1 MTEYKSKIKF
11 EQHLDTNAPDLQD
24 LTLKQQFEDDT
35 SFYPDTQPENNLD
48 LTGKNLNIEPVL
60 RPKKQKWLGAGL
72 VSGFIGLIGWQAV
85 DSLYTAYQAGDW
97 LTLGWSGFIGCI
109 AGLGLSR
116 LGKEFIT
123 LRRLKTHF
131 SIQEK
136 AEQILKEDGVG
147 KAEPFCRALKYD
159 SDNVAISQAV
169 DSWNSKLEPAYSDK
183 EVFELYDA
191 IVIKQQDQQ
200 AIETISKYSAH
211 SAVMVA
217 LSPLA
222 IADML
227 LVAWRSLKMLED
239 LAGVYQIEL
248 GYWARLRLFK
258 LVLAN
263 MAFAGATELAIDT
276 GMDIMTTS
284 LLQKLSVRA
293 GQGVGVGFMTA
304 RLGIQA
310 MKLMRPLPWLTD
322 QKSSLTVVR
331 KNIINNVFKVADKS

>member
-11 EQHLDTNAPDLQD
+11 EQHLDTNPTEHEDLV
-24 LTLKQQFEDDT
+24 LKKQFDEDT
-35 SFYPDTQPENNLD
+35 SFHPDLPSETNPD
-48 LTGKNLNIEPVL
+48 LINKNLNIEPLL
-60 RPKKQKWLGAGL
+60 RPKRQKWLGVGL
-72 VSGFIGLIGWQAV
+72 VTGFISLVGWQAV
-85 DSLYTAYQAGDW
+85 DSLYTAYQTGDW
-97 LTLGWSGFIGCI
+97 LTLGWSGFVGCI

-116 LGKEFIT
+116 LGKELIT
-123 LRRLKTHF
+123 LRRLKKHF
-131 SIQEK
+131 STQEK
-136 AEQILKEDGVG
+136 AEQILQEDGFG
-147 KAEPFCRALKYD
+147 KAESFCRALNYD
-159 SDNVAISQAV
+159 TNNVSLNQAV
-169 DSWNSKLEPAYSDK
+169 ESWDSKLEPSYNDK
-183 EVFELYDA
+183 EVFELYDS

-200 AIETISKYSAH
+200 AIKTISKYSSH

-284 LLQKLSVRA
+284 LLQKLSARA
-293 GQGVGVGFMTA
+293 GQGVGVGLMTA

-322 QKSSLTVVR
+322 QKSSLSVVR
-331 KNIINNVFKVADKS
+331 KNIINNVFRVADKS